1 MDSTSRKYKVS
12 NIMAMSL
19 IFTCDQCGFSLEA
32 WDDGNPYILNS
43 KDERVYFYH
52 PGGEDV
58 MEEVVAEILGP
69 IYTDEARDEILA
81 TRTGNASDHI
91 CLKCAEQFK
100 HDPKRDKPGCPHCG
114 HTEIKDL
121 FLMGEQPCPKC
132 TGTLSKG
139 EMGGIS

>member
-1 MDSTSRKYKVS
+1 
-12 NIMAMSL
+12 MAMSL

-52 PGGEDV
+52 PGGEED
-58 MEEVVAEILGP
+58 MEAVVAELLGP
-69 IYTDEARDEILA
+69 IYTDEARAEILS

-91 CLKCAEQFK
+91 CLKCAKQFK
-100 HDPKRDKPGCPHCG
+100 HDSKRDKPGCPHCG
-114 HTEIKDL
+114 HHKIKEL

-132 TGTLSKG
+132 PGSFSKIQSG
-139 EMGGIS
+139 AIS